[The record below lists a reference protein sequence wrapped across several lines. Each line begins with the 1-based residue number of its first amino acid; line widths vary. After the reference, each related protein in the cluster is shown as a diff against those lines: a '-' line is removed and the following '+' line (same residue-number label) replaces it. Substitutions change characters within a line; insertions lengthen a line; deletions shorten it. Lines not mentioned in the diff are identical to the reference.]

1 VTIDWVSPDLPPA
14 TAADL
19 RWAAASV
26 VAGGAMRGVALVA
39 LDSATGACLAHIGAA
54 TSASPPGS
62 ASVGPIVRN
71 TLASKA
77 GTYLANLKLYPGGA
91 AEFGRFLPS
100 GTAGVLV
107 APGSAGR
114 IALVLATDTPRGF
127 GRLDQ
132 AWAGDLADKVEAGL
146 IGAWEPE

>member
-1 VTIDWVSPDLPPA
+1 
-14 TAADL
+14 
-19 RWAAASV
+19 
-26 VAGGAMRGVALVA
+26 MALVA
-39 LDSATGACLAHIGAA
+39 LDGPTGRCLAHIGAA
-54 TSASPPGS
+54 TADCTPGS
-62 ASVGPIVRN
+62 ATVGPITAS

-77 GTYLANLKLYPGGA
+77 GTYLANLKLYPGGR
-91 AEFGRFLPS
+91 AEFGSFLPS

-114 IALVLATDTPRGF
+114 VALILATDTPRGF

-146 IGAWEPE
+146 GEGGWEPE